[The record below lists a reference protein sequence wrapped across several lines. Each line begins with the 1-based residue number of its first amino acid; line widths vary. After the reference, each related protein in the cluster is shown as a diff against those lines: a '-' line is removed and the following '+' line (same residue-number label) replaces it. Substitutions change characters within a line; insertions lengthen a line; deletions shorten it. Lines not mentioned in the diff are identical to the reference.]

1 MNIATSCMT
10 HGAAQVPPA
19 LPVRDTAL
27 SSAFAAM
34 LPVLSRFITAERD
47 MADISASYDPAYGA
61 WHLEAERAGTAL
73 DQCLTQMQRLPIER
87 LEDAPLRR
95 MVLLIDAML
104 NDNDPAQARRTHR
117 QMQLVFFLR
126 YQVAG
131 FSDVAQHCNGM
142 LIQARHLVDAL
153 VQLPLFD
160 FSAECVIPVDDE
172 ADADL
177 VCHDEVFAF

>member
-10 HGAAQVPPA
+10 HGAAQVLPA

-34 LPVLSRFITAERD
+34 LPVLSRFIIAERD

-61 WHLEAERAGTAL
+61 WHRESERARTTL
-73 DQCLTQMQRLPIER
+73 DQCLMQLHSIPIQR
-87 LEDAPLRR
+87 LEDAPLQR
-95 MVLLIDAML
+95 MTLLIDAML
-104 NDNDPAQARRTHR
+104 NNDDPAQARRTYR

-126 YQVAG
+126 YQVTG
-131 FSDVAQHCNGM
+131 FSEVAQHCNGM

-172 ADADL
+172 ADANM
-177 VCHDEVFAF
+177 VGSDEAFAF